1 MRILVIGN
9 GSREHALGWRLSK
22 SNHAPSLFFAPGNFG
37 TALVGKNVAIG
48 VSEVEALKAFA
59 LEEKIDLTLVGPEV
73 PLVAGVVDAFR
84 EAGLVIIGPDRA
96 GAQLE
101 GSKAFSKEFMVKY
114 QIPTAGYGVF
124 TDVEAAKAALRS
136 YALPVVIKADG
147 LAAGKGV
154 IIAQSYEEAEQTL
167 AEMMLEGRF
176 GESGHTVVLEEFL
189 KGFEASII
197 CLVDGE
203 TILPL
208 ETAQDYKKIFDADL
222 GPNTGG
228 MGSYSPSKFVDAALM
243 ADIEARVLQPTLKGL
258 QAEGFDFR
266 GIIFIGLMIDESCPT
281 GLADGIKVLEYNV
294 RFGDPETQS
303 LMARLD
309 SDFVDVLLALHY
321 RKLSTLKLAWTPKA
335 AVSVVLASMGYP
347 DEFEPGM
354 ELDFPGTQTE
364 FMPEVTAFFGGAVLK
379 DGKAVT
385 SGGRV
390 VTVTAVGDTLD
401 SARKKAYQGA
411 EMIRFGNKYCRKDIA
426 KF

>member
-22 SNHAPSLFFAPGNFG
+22 SAHAPELFFAPGNFG

-48 VSEVEALKAFA
+48 VSEVAALVAFA

-101 GSKAFSKEFMVKY
+101 GSKAFSKAFMVRY
-114 QIPTAGYGVF
+114 GIPTAGYGVY
-124 TDVEAAKAALRS
+124 TEVEAAKAALRS

-167 AEMMLEGRF
+167 SEMMLESRF
-176 GESGHTVVLEEFL
+176 GDSGHTVVLEEFL

-208 ETAQDYKKIFDADL
+208 ETAQDYKKVFDGDL

-228 MGSYSPSKFVDAALM
+228 MGSYSPSAFVDHGLM
-243 ADIEARVLQPTLKGL
+243 AEIEARVLQPTLKGL

-266 GIIFIGLMIDESCPT
+266 GIMFIGLMIDEACPT
-281 GLADGIKVLEYNV
+281 GIADGIKVLEYNV

-309 SDFVDVLLALHY
+309 SDFVDVLFALHE
-321 RKLSTLKLAWTPKA
+321 RRLGDLKLEWTSKA
-335 AVSVVLASMGYP
+335 AASVVLASDGYP
-347 DEFEPGM
+347 DDFETGL
-354 ELDFPGTQTE
+354 EIDFPGTQTA
-364 FMPEVTAFFGGAVLK
+364 FMPEVMAFFGGAVLK

-390 VTVTAVGDTLD
+390 VTVTALGETLE
-401 SARKKAYQGA
+401 SARKKAYQGV
-411 EMIRFGNKYCRKDIA
+411 EMIRYGNKYCRSDIA

>member
-22 SNHAPSLFFAPGNFG
+22 SSHAPALFFAPGNFG
-37 TALVGKNVAIG
+37 TALVGKNVPIG
-48 VSEVEALKAFA
+48 VSEVEALVAFA
-59 LEEKIDLTLVGPEV
+59 LEEKINLTLVGPEV

-84 EAGLVIIGPDRA
+84 EAGLVIIGPDKA

-101 GSKAFSKEFMVKY
+101 GSKAFSKEFMVRY
-114 QIPTAGYGVF
+114 GIPTAGYGVY
-124 TDVEAAKAALRS
+124 TEVEAAKAALRS

-208 ETAQDYKKIFDADL
+208 ETAQDYKKVFDGDS

-228 MGSYSPSKFVDAALM
+228 MGSYSPSAFVDGPLM
-243 ADIEARVLQPTLKGL
+243 AEIEARVLQPTLKGL

-266 GIIFIGLMIDESCPT
+266 GIMFIGLMIDEACPT
-281 GLADGIKVLEYNV
+281 GIADGIKVLEYNV

-309 SDFVDVLLALHY
+309 SDFVDVLFALHE
-321 RKLSTLKLAWTPKA
+321 RRLGALNLAWTSKA
-335 AVSVVLASMGYP
+335 AVSVVLASDGYP
-347 DEFEPGM
+347 DDFEKGL
-354 ELDFPGTQTE
+354 EIDFPGTQTE
-364 FMPEVTAFFGGAVLK
+364 FMPEVMAFFGGAVLK
-379 DGKAVT
+379 DEKAVT

-390 VTVTAVGDTLD
+390 VTVTALGETLE
-401 SARKKAYQGA
+401 SARRKAYQGV
-411 EMIRFGNKYCRKDIA
+411 EMIRYGNKYCRSDIA

>member
-22 SNHAPSLFFAPGNFG
+22 SAHTPELFFAPGNFG

-48 VSEVEALKAFA
+48 VSEVETLVAFA

-84 EAGLVIIGPDRA
+84 KAGLAIIGPDQA

-101 GSKAFSKEFMVKY
+101 GSKAFSKEFMVRY
-114 QIPTAGYGVF
+114 GIPTAGYGVY
-124 TDVEAAKAALRS
+124 TEVEAARAALRS
-136 YALPVVIKADG
+136 YTLPVVIKADG

-167 AEMMLEGRF
+167 TEMMLEGRF
-176 GESGHTVVLEEFL
+176 GDSGHKVVLEEFL

-208 ETAQDYKKIFDADL
+208 ETAQDYKKIFDGDL

-228 MGSYSPSKFVDAALM
+228 MGSYSPSAFVDASLM
-243 ADIEARVLQPTLKGL
+243 AEIEARVLQPTLKGL
-258 QAEGFDFR
+258 QTEGFDFR
-266 GIIFIGLMIDESCPT
+266 GIMFIGLMIDEACPT
-281 GLADGIKVLEYNV
+281 GIADGIKVLEYNV

-309 SDFVDVLLALHY
+309 SDFVDVLFALNE
-321 RKLSTLKLAWTPKA
+321 RRLGDLKLAWTSKA
-335 AVSVVLASMGYP
+335 AVSVVLASDGYP
-347 DEFEPGM
+347 DDFETGL
-354 ELDFPGTQTE
+354 EIDFPGAQTE
-364 FMPEVTAFFGGAVLK
+364 FMPEVMAFFGGAVLK

-390 VTVTAVGDTLD
+390 VTVTALGETLE

-411 EMIRFGNKYCRKDIA
+411 EMIRYGNKYCRSDIA

>member
-22 SNHAPSLFFAPGNFG
+22 SAHQPALYFAPGNFG
-37 TALVGKNVAIG
+37 TALVGTNVAIG
-48 VSEVEALKAFA
+48 VSEVEALAAFA
-59 LEEKIDLTLVGPEV
+59 RDEKIDLTLVGPEV
-73 PLVAGVVDAFR
+73 PLVAGVVDVFR
-84 EAGLVIIGPDRA
+84 REGLVIIGPDQA

-114 QIPTAGYGVF
+114 QIPTAGYGVY
-124 TDVEAAKAALRS
+124 TDLEAAKAALRS

-154 IIAQSYEEAEQTL
+154 IIAQSYEEADQTL
-167 AEMMLEGRF
+167 SEMMVEGRF
-176 GESGHTVVLEEFL
+176 GASGHTVVLEEFL

-197 CLVDGE
+197 CLVDGQ

-208 ETAQDYKKIFDADL
+208 ETAQDYKKIFDGDL

-243 ADIEARVLQPTLKGL
+243 AEVNTRVLLPTLRGL
-258 QAEGFDFR
+258 QSEGFDFR
-266 GIIFIGLMIDESCPT
+266 GILFIGLIIDADCP
-281 GLADGIKVLEYNV
+281 GGIAEGIKVLEYNV

-309 SDFVDVLLALHY
+309 SDFVEVLMALHE
-321 RKLSTLKLAWTPKA
+321 RKLDQLKLAWSPKA
-335 AVSVVLASMGYP
+335 AVSLVLASDGYP
-347 DEFEPGM
+347 DDFHSGFQI
-354 ELDFPGTQTE
+354 DFPGNQTE
-364 FMPEVTAFFGGAVLK
+364 FMPEVTAFFGGAFLK
-379 DGKAVT
+379 DGNAVT
-385 SGGRV
+385 GGGRV
-390 VTVTAVGDTLD
+390 VTVTAVGETLEV
-401 SARKKAYQGA
+401 ARRKAYQGA
-411 EMIRFGNKYCRKDIA
+411 EMIRFDNKYHRGDIA